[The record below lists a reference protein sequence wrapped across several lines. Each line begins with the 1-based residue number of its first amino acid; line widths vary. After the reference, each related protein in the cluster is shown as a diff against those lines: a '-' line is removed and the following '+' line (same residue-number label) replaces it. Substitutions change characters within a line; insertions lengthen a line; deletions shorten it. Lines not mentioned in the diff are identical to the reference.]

1 MAKFYV
7 SLHPMKRKI
16 LLQFIFFM
24 FVAIALPQA
33 HVILPDSSQITT
45 NPDSLDLLPR
55 SIPDFLGNEIDTLNL
70 ILPAANVW
78 RYNSRN
84 GDRYILPMDTLK
96 YNYQQTTLPDGYSV
110 AMGFLGTLGSPAVSK
125 IFFDNSERGQFM
137 FEDTYTPYL
146 KKPETYIFHNTR
158 VAYSQLN
165 YQRAGNRQYREDRL
179 KPLLTLNL
187 NKKIN
192 FTLEGDLIN
201 SKGFYK
207 SQAVKHNDW
216 LFAGNYL
223 SDKFESHL
231 FVSTSTIMQFENGGI
246 TDDMFIMEP
255 DSIGQNFSSS
265 DIPVRFTKTWN
276 KLATNHL
283 FFSGKYNLGFKSL
296 SGDSLHKGVSEFVP
310 VASIIFTS
318 HYSSQNRRFL
328 SHDTTSVT
336 VNDQSIQYID
346 QFYKN
351 RYYNAAVD
359 DSVTYRSL
367 KNRLALSLREGFK
380 PWVKFGLSG
389 FLEYEWRNYTMPDIQ
404 NTDGRIK
411 HIENS
416 VTLGGILNKQQGE
429 NLRFNIQADL
439 GVLGANLGEFRV
451 MGTVQTAF
459 RIAGKTTT
467 LSAESYVKNLKPK
480 YFEENY
486 QSKYFK
492 WTHKFGD
499 IRRVYIGGKL
509 YVPFTNTTFH
519 VGVENLQNYI
529 YFNRDAEITQHAE
542 NVQVLMARVD
552 QNLRFG
558 IFNWNNQVVYQ
569 TSGNSSVIP
578 LPKLSLYTNMYIK
591 TLLAKELTLQLG
603 VDAHF
608 HTLYYAPGY
617 EPALL
622 QFYNQN
628 EKEVGNYPIAT
639 VYANMHLKQ
648 TRFFVMLYN
657 IASTFWKPREYFSLP
672 NYPVNPFVVKLGVSV
687 DLHN

>member
-1 MAKFYV
+1 
-7 SLHPMKRKI
+7 MKRKL
-16 LLQFIFFM
+16 LLQLLFFM
-24 FVAIALPQA
+24 FAAVAMSQA
-33 HVILPDSSQITT
+33 RIILPDDSQITT
-45 NPDSLDLLPR
+45 NPDSLDFLPMT
-55 SIPDFLGNEIDTLNL
+55 IPNTLGNDVDTANL
-70 ILPAANVW
+70 VLPAATVW

-110 AMGFLGTLGSPAVSK
+110 AMGFLGPLGSPVFSK
-125 IFFDNSERGQFM
+125 VFFDNGERGQFV
-137 FEDTYTPYL
+137 FEDVYSPYL
-146 KKPETYIFHNTR
+146 KNPDNYIFHNTR

-165 YQRAGNRQYREDRL
+165 YQRAGNRQYREERL
-179 KPLLTLNL
+179 KPLLTMNL
-187 NKKIN
+187 GKKIN
-192 FTLEGDLIN
+192 IAVEGDIIN

-223 SDKFESHL
+223 SDKFESHI
-231 FVSTSTIMQFENGGI
+231 FASTSTIMQFENGGI
-246 TDDMFIMEP
+246 TDDLFITEP

-265 DIPVRFTKTWN
+265 DIPVKIINTWN
-276 KLATNHL
+276 KVATNHIFL
-283 FFSGKYNLGFKSL
+283 SGKYNLGFKKLL
-296 SGDSLHKGVSEFVP
+296 SDSLHKGVSEFVP
-310 VASIIFTS
+310 VASIVLTS
-318 HYSSQNRRFL
+318 HYSWQNRRFL
-328 SHDTTSVT
+328 SYDTTSVL
-336 VNDQSIQYID
+336 VNDQEMQYID

-351 RYYNAAVD
+351 RFYDAAVD
-359 DSVTYRSL
+359 DSVSYRSF
-367 KNRLALSLREGFK
+367 KNRLAFSLREGFK

-389 FLEYEWRNYTMPDIQ
+389 FLEYEWRNFTMPDIQ
-404 NTDGRIK
+404 NPDARIK
-411 HIENS
+411 HIENA
-416 VTLGGILNKQQGE
+416 VTIGGILNKQQGE
-429 NLRFNIQADL
+429 YLRFNVQADL

-467 LSAESYVKNLKPK
+467 LSAESYVKNIKPK

-492 WTHKFGD
+492 WAHNFGD
-499 IRRVYIGGKL
+499 IRRVYLGGKL
-509 YVPFTNTTFH
+509 FVPFTNTTLH

-529 YFNRDAEITQHAE
+529 YFNKDAEITQHSE

-578 LPKLSLYTNMYIK
+578 LPKLSLYSNMYLQA
-591 TLLAKELTLQLG
+591 LLAKELTLQFG
-603 VDAHF
+603 VDAHY

-628 EKEVGNYPIAT
+628 EKEIGNYPIAT

-648 TRFFVMLYN
+648 ARFFVMLYN

-672 NYPVNPFVVKLGVSV
+672 NYPVNPFVLKFGVSV